1 MGMAALQRQVDGL
14 PVGQRSALIQVLDQ
28 VAAALLRREPRQLQ
42 RLSVLMRQTAARTVN
57 GEAEERRELEV
68 QNVLRVLAAAG
79 EVERQSLNARQL
91 GVSRQRLNQLR
102 QEGRLLGVKLPMH
115 REFLYPRWQFGKGAR
130 VLPIVP
136 KLIAV
141 AREAGL
147 DGLDLHLLMTA
158 SRRKGE
164 RPLVDLLPAA
174 GPRAERYLLG
184 LIRGSG

>member
-1 MGMAALQRQVDGL
+1 
-14 PVGQRSALIQVLDQ
+14 
-28 VAAALLRREPRQLQ
+28 
-42 RLSVLMRQTAARTVN
+42 
-57 GEAEERRELEV
+57 
-68 QNVLRVLAAAG
+68 
-79 EVERQSLNARQL
+79 
-91 GVSRQRLNQLR
+91 
-102 QEGRLLGVKLPMH
+102 MH

-136 KLIAV
+136 RLIAV

-184 LIRGSG
+184 VIRGSG